1 MLGGNV
7 LPTLLRLSAPT
18 VALMSLQGIVSAGET
33 ALVGRLGSAA
43 LAGASLSFPL
53 VMLMTTLS
61 AGAYG
66 GGVASAVARSLGAN
80 RPSEAGEVAGTALSL
95 AGLIGAM
102 YMAGML
108 LLGPAIYRTLG
119 ASGAS
124 LEAAIAYSRILFL
137 GTAPFWL
144 FGAAA
149 SVLRGSGN
157 AAYPAIG
164 GAIGG
169 VVTLACSPLLIFGA
183 GSIPGLGI
191 GGAAAAIVAYNIA
204 AMAVLIRA
212 LVSGRSAARLT
223 LARLLP
229 RRQHVAAI
237 LRVAV
242 PSACGTV
249 LTNATVLVLTGL
261 VAPFGEIATAGY
273 GAGGRLEYLL
283 IPLVF
288 GIGSALVPLVAA
300 NDAAGQFERVRQ
312 FTRTGALLATG
323 ACGAVGLTVTL
334 LPDLWM
340 RLFSSDAGVLEIG
353 RAYLMRVGPAYPFL
367 GLGLSLYFAAQGRGR
382 TVPPLLATSSRLAI
396 VGFFGTFGMTIFRW
410 KLESLFLLMSL
421 GLMIYALV
429 MVAVMRRELG
439 LAAQENPEPALN
451 ATPAG

>member
-1 MLGGNV
+1 
-7 LPTLLRLSAPT
+7 
-18 VALMSLQGIVSAGET
+18 
-33 ALVGRLGSAA
+33 
-43 LAGASLSFPL
+43 
-53 VMLMTTLS
+53 
-61 AGAYG
+61 
-66 GGVASAVARSLGAN
+66 
-80 RPSEAGEVAGTALSL
+80 
-95 AGLIGAM
+95 
-102 YMAGML
+102 
-108 LLGPAIYRTLG
+108 
-119 ASGAS
+119 
-124 LEAAIAYSRILFL
+124 
-137 GTAPFWL
+137 
-144 FGAAA
+144 
-149 SVLRGSGN
+149 
-157 AAYPAIG
+157 
-164 GAIGG
+164 
-169 VVTLACSPLLIFGA
+169 
-183 GSIPGLGI
+183 
-191 GGAAAAIVAYNIA
+191 
-204 AMAVLIRA
+204 
-212 LVSGRSAARLT
+212 VSGRSAARLT

-229 RRQHVAAI
+229 RRQHVATI

-242 PSACGTV
+242 PSACGTL

-312 FTRTGALLATG
+312 FTRTGAILATG
-323 ACGAVGLTVTL
+323 ACGAVGLTVAL